1 MIYQQAFF
9 KAMLLYKSK
18 ALTYELTPSQLKR
31 IPRVSIKVR
40 TFIRQVRESNYNT
53 APADLTV
60 SCRSSDETFQLY
72 SIENVHFKNVI

>member
-18 ALTYELTPSQLKR
+18 ALTYKLNPSQLKR

-40 TFIRQVRESNYNT
+40 TFIHQVRESNYNT

-60 SCRSSDETFQLY
+60 SCKSSDETFQLD
-72 SIENVHFKNVI
+72 SIENVLKM